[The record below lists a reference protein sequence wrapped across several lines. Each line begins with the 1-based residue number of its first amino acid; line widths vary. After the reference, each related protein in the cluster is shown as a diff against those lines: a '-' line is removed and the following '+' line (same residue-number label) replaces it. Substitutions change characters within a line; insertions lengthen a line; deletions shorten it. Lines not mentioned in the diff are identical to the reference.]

1 MATASTIKA
10 AIKKRVNDSKTV
22 DYSMWTIGITTEPE
36 ERKEQHNNP
45 KYWVQWEADSLD
57 IAREVENYF
66 LNEYTEQKSNR
77 MKGGTGGDMSPYKT
91 AYVYIF

>member
-1 MATASTIKA
+1 
-10 AIKKRVNDSKTV
+10 
-22 DYSMWTIGITTEPE
+22 
-36 ERKEQHNNP
+36 
-45 KYWVQWEADSLD
+45 VQWEADSLD

-66 LNEYTEQKSNR
+66 LNEYPEQKSNR

>member
-10 AIKKRVNDSKTV
+10 AIKKRVNESKTK
-22 DYSMWTIGITTEPE
+22 DYSIWTIGITTDPE
-36 ERKEQHNNP
+36 ERKEEHNNP
-45 KYWVQWEADSLD
+45 KHWVQWEADNLD

-66 LNEYTEQKSNR
+66 INKYPEKESKR
-77 MKGGTGGDMSPYKT
+77 MKGGTGGDMSAHKT